1 MTHYPKQVR
10 HRMRP
15 LFRWKSRLL
24 HVLLWV
30 LLFAALFY
38 GMHCYFEYR
47 TRELDKR
54 LERLN

>member
-1 MTHYPKQVR
+1 MAHRSKQVR
-10 HRMRP
+10 HAKQP
-15 LFRWKSRLL
+15 LFTWRSRLL
-24 HVLLWV
+24 HILLWV

-38 GMHCYFEYR
+38 GMHRYFEYR

>member
-1 MTHYPKQVR
+1 MVHRSNQVR
-10 HRMRP
+10 PPKHP
-15 LFRWKSRLL
+15 LFTWRSRLL
-24 HVLLWV
+24 HILLWV
-30 LLFAALFY
+30 LLFATLFY